1 MKHLVASVA
10 LFTLP
15 LASLANANSS
25 DFSTMAVGED
35 TPSACEAPRPPASL
49 NPSPYV
55 RNGYRA
61 ILRIIAA
68 ERWIETG
75 SCECYF
81 AKIPWDEVV
90 LEAEVYVT
98 SDNPLLPFKVAELRL
113 QADEML
119 ATRDAACAN

>member
-1 MKHLVASVA
+1 MKHLVTSVA
-10 LFTLP
+10 LFILS
-15 LASLANANSS
+15 LASLANADSS
-25 DFSTMAVGED
+25 NFSTMAVEED
-35 TPSACEAPRPPASL
+35 TPSVCEAPRAPTIL
-49 NPSPYV
+49 NPSPYI

-61 ILRIIAA
+61 ILRIMAA

-75 SCECYF
+75 SCECYLTQ
-81 AKIPWDEVV
+81 IPWNEVI
-90 LEAEVYVT
+90 LEAEGYVT

>member
-1 MKHLVASVA
+1 MKHLVASVT

-15 LASLANANSS
+15 FASLANADSS
-25 DFSTMAVGED
+25 NFSTMAVEED
-35 TPSACEAPRPPASL
+35 TPLACEAPRPPTSL
-49 NPSPYV
+49 DPSPYI

-61 ILRIIAA
+61 ILRIMAA

-81 AKIPWDEVV
+81 TQIPWDEVV
-90 LEAEVYVT
+90 LEADGYVT

-119 ATRDAACAN
+119 ATRDAACPN

>member
-15 LASLANANSS
+15 FASLANADISN
-25 DFSTMAVGED
+25 FSTMAVEED
-35 TPSACEAPRPPASL
+35 TPLACEAPRAPTSL
-49 NPSPYV
+49 NPSPYI

-61 ILRIIAA
+61 ILRIMAA
-68 ERWIETG
+68 EHWKETG
-75 SCECYF
+75 SCECYLTQ
-81 AKIPWDEVV
+81 IPWDEVI
-90 LEAEVYVT
+90 LEAEGYVT

>member
-10 LFTLP
+10 LFILP
-15 LASLANANSS
+15 LTSFANADSS
-25 DFSTMAVGED
+25 NFSTMAVEED
-35 TPSACEAPRPPASL
+35 TPSVCEAPRAPTIL
-49 NPSPYV
+49 NPSPYI

-61 ILRIIAA
+61 ILRIMAA

-75 SCECYF
+75 SCECYLTQ
-81 AKIPWDEVV
+81 IPWDEVA
-90 LEAEVYVT
+90 LEAEGYVT

>member
-1 MKHLVASVA
+1 MKHLVASVT

-15 LASLANANSS
+15 LASLANADSS
-25 DFSTMAVGED
+25 NFSTMAVEED
-35 TPSACEAPRPPASL
+35 TPLACEAPRPPTSL
-49 NPSPYV
+49 DPSPYI

-61 ILRIIAA
+61 ILRIMAA